1 MDSYEIYRQ
10 ANTLVRRYGTRDPE
24 QIIKELGIVI
34 LCDDNFKNLLGMY
47 TYRWKHRIIIYS
59 SKIES
64 YLKKMV
70 LAHELGHDRRHRDIA
85 KAGQPLK
92 EFSLFRMTDITEYEA
107 NAFASHIL
115 LDNDEVYSLAREGYD
130 CPSIAQMMG
139 SDINLMLIKLQ
150 EMNKLGYNLR
160 VSMDADPRFFRKIKG
175 SNLSEY
181 TPRRAE

>member
-70 LAHELGHDRRHRDIA
+70 LAHELGHDQRHRDIDRVGGGFN
-85 KAGQPLK
+85 KSP
-92 EFSLFRMTDITEYEA
+92 T
-107 NAFASHIL
+107 SHTT
-115 LDNDEVYSLAREGYD
+115 VRTV
-130 CPSIAQMMG
+130 
-139 SDINLMLIKLQ
+139 
-150 EMNKLGYNLR
+150 R
-160 VSMDADPRFFRKIKG
+160 
-175 SNLSEY
+175 Y
-181 TPRRAE
+181 TAVQST